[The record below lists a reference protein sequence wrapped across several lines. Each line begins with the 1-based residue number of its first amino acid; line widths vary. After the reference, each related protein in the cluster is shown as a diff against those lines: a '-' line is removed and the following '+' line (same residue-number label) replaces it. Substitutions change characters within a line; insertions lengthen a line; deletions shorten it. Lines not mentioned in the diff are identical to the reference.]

1 MHFKEFCALKILSPQ
16 YVLLHIANNRRPR
29 KKARPPSLNEV
40 SNEMSMA
47 LCQKILI
54 YIDYRLPRFLNLIC
68 STIRINRA
76 KTIKRLQIFTLL
88 QAHKTATRDL
98 LDKRDKT
105 YGYYV
110 TKILSIQNVY
120 MYDMQAI
127 QRINDFEMICIK

>member
-1 MHFKEFCALKILSPQ
+1 MFC
-16 YVLLHIANNRRPR
+16 YTLLTIGGRE

-40 SNEMSMA
+40 SNEMIMA
-47 LCQKILI
+47 HCQKILI

-105 YGYYV
+105 YGYHV
-110 TKILSIQNVY
+110 TKILSIHNVY
-120 MYDMQAI
+120 LLLLFFILYLV
-127 QRINDFEMICIK
+127 

>member
-1 MHFKEFCALKILSPQ
+1 MFC
-16 YVLLHIANNRRPR
+16 YTLLTIGGQE

-120 MYDMQAI
+120 IYNMQAI
-127 QRINDFEMICIK
+127 KG

>member
-120 MYDMQAI
+120 IYDMQAI
-127 QRINDFEMICIK
+127 KG